1 MTRPT
6 AESVSR
12 DEVVASLVV
21 DAALL
26 TAVDAA
32 DGHAICL
39 VEELHRLVVLQLSV
53 FDDEVELLVVG
64 IDRELPRSAVTRWV
78 TDVSFEAM
86 LA

>member
-1 MTRPT
+1 M
-6 AESVSR
+6 SR